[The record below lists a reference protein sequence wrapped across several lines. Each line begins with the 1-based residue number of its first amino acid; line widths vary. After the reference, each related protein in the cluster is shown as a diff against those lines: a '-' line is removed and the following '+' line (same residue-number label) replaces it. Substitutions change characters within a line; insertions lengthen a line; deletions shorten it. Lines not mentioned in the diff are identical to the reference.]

1 VGVGAGRGLDGQ
13 SCRAATS
20 LTAQSAGSAP
30 GVPVFRR
37 PAAAG
42 GPPGHP
48 AHHPGG
54 WPRADQVPA
63 RRHRVRH
70 LLNRSGCCRGGRQ
83 TAGQAP
89 AGVASGLNAAG
100 AAAAP
105 ARSPGSAV
113 PSAPGSPICGT
124 AHGRTGR
131 QRRSRPAE
139 ARARRWAGR
148 TGKTGISP
156 SEACSRTLALHAP
169 SQPAVPVNTATSTD
183 TAGGSGPQY
192 NTSTCT
198 YAWKTLKAW
207 KGVSDLVIWRSR
219 GWIL

>member
-1 VGVGAGRGLDGQ
+1 VGAGRGLDGQ
-13 SCRAATS
+13 SCRAVTS

-30 GVPVFRR
+30 RVPVFRR
-37 PAAAG
+37 PGAAG

-54 WPRADQVPA
+54 WLRADQVPV

-89 AGVASGLNAAG
+89 AGVASGLNAVG
-100 AAAAP
+100 AAASP

-113 PSAPGSPICGT
+113 PPPPGSPICGT

-131 QRRSRPAE
+131 QRRSCPAE
-139 ARARRWAGR
+139 ARRARRWAGR
-148 TGKTGISP
+148 RGKTGISP
-156 SEACSRTLALHAP
+156 SEARSRALALHAP
-169 SQPAVPVNTATSTD
+169 SQPAVPINTATSTD
-183 TAGGSGPQY
+183 TAGGNG
-192 NTSTCT
+192 
-198 YAWKTLKAW
+198 
-207 KGVSDLVIWRSR
+207 R
-219 GWIL
+219 GRACRRR